1 MRNFNHN
8 KVIRGTFGKVWV
20 DGDLLSNA
28 KSFEAKVTL
37 DYEDMNV
44 NGELVTQRRYMGC
57 YISGT
62 MTLHKFD
69 SFILRKYQQAIM
81 TGDLPDMTI
90 VVALDDPTAYGA
102 ERVLLRGVTLDEITL
117 SKFEN
122 KTLTE
127 EEVPFAAGYYEF
139 IDLIE

>member
-44 NGELVTQRRYMGC
+44 NGELVTQRRYMG
-57 YISGT
+57 
-62 MTLHKFD
+62 
-69 SFILRKYQQAIM
+69 
-81 TGDLPDMTI
+81 
-90 VVALDDPTAYGA
+90 
-102 ERVLLRGVTLDEITL
+102 
-117 SKFEN
+117 
-122 KTLTE
+122 
-127 EEVPFAAGYYEF
+127 
-139 IDLIE
+139 